1 MNFDRAVA
9 LILDIEGG
17 YTMDPNDPGGET
29 NFGISKRSYPDLDIK
44 NLTAA
49 DATAIYL
56 RDFWV
61 PCQCA
66 TYHNGLDL
74 LVFDAAVNQ
83 GVSAA
88 IRMLQTELGVETDGV
103 VGPATISALQRKPIA
118 TAQYA
123 ARRMLTYGLNP
134 NFTRYG
140 LGWSRRLMRIC
151 SVALS
156 T

>member
-9 LILDIEGG
+9 LILTLEGG

-44 NLTAA
+44 NLTEAQA
-49 DATAIYL
+49 REIYL
-56 RDFWV
+56 RDFWT
-61 PCQCA
+61 PCQCGA
-66 TYHNGLDL
+66 YPNGLDL

-88 IRMLQTELGVETDGV
+88 IRMLQTELGVQTDGV
-103 VGPATISALQRKPIA
+103 VGPATIAALQRQG
-118 TAQYA
+118 TTTVQYA

-140 LGWSRRLMRIC
+140 LGWSRRLMR
-151 SVALS
+151 VYS
-156 T
+156 TSLLG